1 MSAPTHL
8 VFTPLHT
15 SGPLHAALPLHAA
28 VPPDVDVDDVVADVA
43 QNGVFAPAADVP
55 ALVDV
60 VTDARE
66 RGVDLSVIVLDAN
79 PSRDTDLRDLATT
92 VGESEGGTILV
103 MSPDWM
109 GSSSDSISRVQLE
122 TAQDRSFGDSS
133 AAIAD
138 RFSHEV
144 VEPGPP
150 WAVYTVLL
158 VAIVAVVAAITFI
171 VKWRRNPETFE
182 NDRTSERSEPNV
194 GHAGS
199 A

>member
-8 VFTPLHT
+8 VFTPLHA

-28 VPPDVDVDDVVADVA
+28 VPSDVDVDDVVADVA
-43 QNGVFAPAADVP
+43 QNGVSAPAADVP

-60 VTDARE
+60 VADARE
-66 RGVDLSVIVLDAN
+66 RGVDLSVIVLGAN

-138 RFSHEV
+138 RFSHEIV
-144 VEPGPP
+144 QPGPP
-150 WAVYTVLL
+150 WALYTVLL
-158 VAIVAVVAAITFI
+158 IAIVAIAAAITFA
-171 VKWRRNPETFE
+171 VKWRRSPEPVVAE
-182 NDRTSERSEPNV
+182 QVSEPSELAV

-199 A
+199 D

>member
-8 VFTPLHT
+8 VFTPLHA
-15 SGPLHAALPLHAA
+15 SGPLHAAPPLHAA
-28 VPPDVDVDDVVADVA
+28 VPSDVDVDDVVADVA
-43 QNGVFAPAADVP
+43 QNGVSAPAADVP

-60 VTDARE
+60 VADARE
-66 RGVDLSVIVLDAN
+66 RGVDLSVIVLDTN

-133 AAIAD
+133 AVIAD
-138 RFSHEV
+138 RFSHEIV
-144 VEPGPP
+144 QPGPP
-150 WAVYTVLL
+150 WALYTVLL
-158 VAIVAVVAAITFI
+158 VAIVAAAAAITFV
-171 VKWRRNPETFE
+171 VKWRRSPEPVET
-182 NDRTSERSEPNV
+182 DQASEPSEQTV

-199 A
+199 E

>member
-15 SGPLHAALPLHAA
+15 SGPVHAA
-28 VPPDVDVDDVVADVA
+28 VPSNVDLDDVVADVA
-43 QNGVFAPAADVP
+43 QNGVSAPAADIP

-60 VTDARE
+60 VAEARE
-66 RGVDLSVIVLDAN
+66 RGIDLSVIVLDAN

-92 VGESEGGTILV
+92 VGESESGTILV

-138 RFSHEV
+138 RFSHEIV
-144 VEPGPP
+144 QPGPP
-150 WAVYTVLL
+150 WALYTVLL
-158 VAIVAVVAAITFI
+158 VAIVAVFAAITFV
-171 VKWRRNPETFE
+171 VKWRRSPEPVEINQVNEPSEQTF
-182 NDRTSERSEPNV
+182 